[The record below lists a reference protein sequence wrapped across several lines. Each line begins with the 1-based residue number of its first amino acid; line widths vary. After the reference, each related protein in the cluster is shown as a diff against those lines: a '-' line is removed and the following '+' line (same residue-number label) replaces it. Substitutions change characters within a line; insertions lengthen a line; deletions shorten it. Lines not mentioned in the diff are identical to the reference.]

1 MATLTNGD
9 RIMTN
14 RDYIELQ
21 REYGSLCA
29 LRDGFRVGTNRYH
42 GPGEFIDPAIRKHLE
57 QAEHHIRQAI
67 SAIEEH
73 LDRVE
78 TA

>member
-1 MATLTNGD
+1 
-9 RIMTN
+9 MTN

-29 LRDGFRVGTNRYH
+29 LRDGLRVGTIRYH
-42 GPGEFIDPAIRKHLE
+42 GPGEFIDHAIRRHID

-67 SAIEEH
+67 SVIEEH
-73 LDRVE
+73 LDRME
-78 TA
+78 NQ